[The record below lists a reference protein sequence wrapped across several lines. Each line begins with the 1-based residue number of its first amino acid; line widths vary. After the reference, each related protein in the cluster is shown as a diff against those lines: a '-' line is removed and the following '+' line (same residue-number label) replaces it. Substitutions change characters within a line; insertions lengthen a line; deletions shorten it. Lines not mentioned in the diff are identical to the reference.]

1 MEVEKRSYG
10 VDVSSYNATDLSSM
24 ANSSAKFA
32 IVKLSEGTGYKNPKA
47 PAQIS
52 SAKANNM
59 LIMGYHYAHFG
70 ADSNR
75 AVQEGNYT
83 VNSAKYAGLPV
94 GSYLAC
100 DWEVDDN
107 NVTNG
112 GRVPSANA
120 ILAFLTIIV
129 AAGYK
134 PLLYSGAALLQG
146 NIDTGKVL
154 AKYPNC
160 LWVAAYPLGNG
171 VSASTPDF
179 GYFPSMDG
187 VAIWQFTDNWKN
199 LKVDGNI
206 SLIDLKLDATA
217 PNPQPSKPTPAKPTS
232 TERTW
237 TDVQGMTWHAEDGTF
252 ITGGAINLRWGASTE
267 SMLITTLPAGSVV
280 KYNAWARDSAGR
292 VWLQQPRG
300 SNHYGYLVGRVGN
313 DAWGTFK

>member
-32 IVKLSEGTGYKNPKA
+32 IVKLSEGTGYQNPKA

-179 GYFPSMDG
+179 SYFPSMDG
-187 VAIWQFTDNWKN
+187 VAIWQFTDNWRGLN
-199 LKVDGNI
+199 VDGNI
-206 SLIDLKLDATA
+206 SLIDLKTDGKPVA
-217 PNPQPSKPTPAKPTS
+217 QSSKPAIKQSTPQSWVDELGDTWYKEEGKFYPNGTINIRYGARATS
-232 TERTW
+232 
-237 TDVQGMTWHAEDGTF
+237 DIIGTV
-252 ITGGAINLRWGASTE
+252 TKGDC
-267 SMLITTLPAGSVV
+267 V
-280 KYNAWARDSAGR
+280 KYDAYSRHGGY
-292 VWLQQPRG
+292 VWIRQPRANG
-300 SNHYGYLVGRVGN
+300 EHGFLVCRQGN
-313 DAWGTFK
+313 DPWGRFE

>member
-1 MEVEKRSYG
+1 MQAAKRSYG
-10 VDVSSYNATDLSSM
+10 VDVSSFQGTDLAKY
-24 ANSSAKFA
+24 ANLGAKYAF
-32 IVKLSEGTGYKNPKA
+32 VKVSEGLDYRNPKA
-47 PAQIS
+47 QAQIN

-59 LIMGYHYAHFG
+59 LVMGYHYARFSG
-70 ADSNR
+70 DSNM
-75 AVQEGNYT
+75 AVQEGHYT
-83 VNSAKYAGLPV
+83 VNSAKEVDLPK

-100 DWEVDDN
+100 DWETGSG
-107 NVTNG
+107 NVTDQG
-112 GRVPSANA
+112 YEVSANA
-120 ILAFLTIIV
+120 ILAFLDVI
-129 AAGYK
+129 AGAGYK
-134 PLLYSGAALLQG
+134 PLLYSGAGLLKG
-146 NIDTGKVL
+146 NIDTKKIL

-160 LWVAAYPLGNG
+160 LWVAAYPLDNG
-171 VSASTPDF
+171 IPASEPDF

-217 PNPQPSKPTPAKPTS
+217 PNPQPSKPAPAKPTPK
-232 TERTW
+232 TW
-237 TDVQGMTWHAEDGTF
+237 TDVQGMTWHEEDGTF
-252 ITGGAINLRWGASTE
+252 ITGGAINLRWGANTD